1 MDIATLASVISTIG
15 FPIVAFI
22 MCGWFCK
29 YILDM
34 TREENKQ
41 LSKAIQANTTAT
53 MELKQVVSMLLIE
66 NKDGGGKYEKC

>member
-1 MDIATLASVISTIG
+1 MDVATMASMISTIG

-41 LSKAIQANTTAT
+41 LSKAIQANTAAT
-53 MELKQVVSMLLIE
+53 MELKQVVSVLLIE
-66 NKDGGGKYEKC
+66 KNGGDNYEKC

>member
-1 MDIATLASVISTIG
+1 MDLPTITTMISTMG

-29 YILDM
+29 YILDV

-66 NKDGGGKYEKC
+66 NKDGGEKYEKC